1 MLIKKIR
8 AKWFMNVEEFHNDNN
23 NNNNLSIGFSKGLLN
38 LNTPKFVLLN
48 ISLKTLLI
56 KKLWWDFIWMM
67 ITYHPHM
74 KKTHNL
80 KIVLLVI
87 FRNSKYNFKIFKL

>member
-1 MLIKKIR
+1 
-8 AKWFMNVEEFHNDNN
+8 MNVEEFHNDNN

-56 KKLWWDFIWMM
+56 KKL
-67 ITYHPHM
+67 
-74 KKTHNL
+74 
-80 KIVLLVI
+80 
-87 FRNSKYNFKIFKL
+87 